1 MSTQVVVYT
10 MKGCPY
16 CVELKE
22 LLVKENIEFVD
33 RDIDEHEQEYDVFTK
48 VVENDYIP
56 ALLII
61 KEGGKKL
68 ESFLY
73 SPERDYNE
81 LTEAVDLVK
90 KHLI

>member
-33 RDIDEHEQEYDVFTK
+33 RDIEENEEEYDLFTQ
-48 VVENDYIP
+48 VVENDYVP
-56 ALLII
+56 ALLIV
-61 KEGGKKL
+61 KEGGKDIQ
-68 ESFLY
+68 SFLY
-73 SPERDYNE
+73 APERDYNE
-81 LTEAVDLVK
+81 LSEALDLVK
-90 KHLI
+90 KHLL

>member
-22 LLVKENIEFVD
+22 LLVKEHIDFVD
-33 RDIDEHEQEYDVFTK
+33 RDIEENEEEYDLFTQ
-48 VVENDYIP
+48 VVENDYVP

-61 KEGGKKL
+61 KEGGEKPL
-68 ESFLY
+68 SFLY
-73 SPERDYNE
+73 APERDYNE
-81 LTEAVDLVK
+81 LTEALDLVK
-90 KHLI
+90 GHLL

>member
-33 RDIDEHEQEYDVFTK
+33 RDIEENEEEYDLFTQ
-48 VVENDYIP
+48 VVENDYVP
-56 ALLII
+56 ALLIV
-61 KEGGKKL
+61 KEGGKDIQ
-68 ESFLY
+68 SFLY
-73 SPERDYNE
+73 APERDYNE
-81 LTEAVDLVK
+81 LSEAVDLVK
-90 KHLI
+90 KHLL

>member
-22 LLVKENIEFVD
+22 LLVKEHIDFVD
-33 RDIDEHEQEYDVFTK
+33 RDIEENEEEYDLFTQ
-48 VVENDYIP
+48 VVENDYVP

-61 KEGGKKL
+61 KEGEEKSL
-68 ESFLY
+68 SFLY
-73 SPERDYNE
+73 APERDYNE
-81 LTEAVDLVK
+81 LTEALNLVK
-90 KHLI
+90 GHLL

>member
-33 RDIDEHEQEYDVFTK
+33 RDIDEHEEEYDVFSK
-48 VVENDYIP
+48 VVENDFIP

-61 KEGGKKL
+61 NDGEEKL
-68 ESFLY
+68 QSFLY
-73 SPERDYNE
+73 APDRDYNE
-81 LTEAVDLVK
+81 LTEAVDLIK

>member
-33 RDIDEHEQEYDVFTK
+33 RDIEENEEEYDLFTQ
-48 VVENDYIP
+48 VVENDYVP
-56 ALLII
+56 ALLIVN
-61 KEGGKKL
+61 EGGKDIQ
-68 ESFLY
+68 SFLY
-73 SPERDYNE
+73 APERDYNE
-81 LTEAVDLVK
+81 LSEAVDLVK
-90 KHLI
+90 KHLL

>member
-33 RDIDEHEQEYDVFTK
+33 RDIEENEEEYDLFTQ
-48 VVENDYIP
+48 VVENDYVP
-56 ALLII
+56 ALLIV
-61 KEGGKKL
+61 KEGGKDIQ
-68 ESFLY
+68 SFLY
-73 SPERDYNE
+73 APERDYNE
-81 LTEAVDLVK
+81 LSEAVDLVK

>member
-1 MSTQVVVYT
+1 

-22 LLVKENIEFVD
+22 LLIKENIEFVD
-33 RDIDEHEQEYDVFTK
+33 RDIEENEEEYDLFTQ
-48 VVENDYIP
+48 VVENDYVP

-61 KEGGKKL
+61 KGDNSKP

-73 SPERDYNE
+73 APERDYNE

-90 KHLI
+90 GHLL

>member
-22 LLVKENIEFVD
+22 LLVKENIDFVD
-33 RDIDEHEQEYDVFTK
+33 RDIDEHEEEYDVFSK

-61 KEGGKKL
+61 NDGKEKL
-68 ESFLY
+68 QSYLY
-73 SPERDYNE
+73 APERDYNE
-81 LTEAVDLVK
+81 LTEAVDLIK

>member
-22 LLVKENIEFVD
+22 LLVKENIQFVD
-33 RDIDEHEQEYDVFTK
+33 RDIEENEEEYDIFVK
-48 VVENDYIP
+48 VVENDYVP

-61 KEGGKKL
+61 KEGGEKL

-73 SPERDYNE
+73 APDRDYEE
-81 LTEAVDLVK
+81 LTEAVELVK
-90 KHLI
+90 KHLV

>member
-22 LLVKENIEFVD
+22 LLVKENIDFVD
-33 RDIDEHEQEYDVFTK
+33 RDIDEHEEEYDVFSK

-61 KEGGKKL
+61 NDGKEKL
-68 ESFLY
+68 QSFLY
-73 SPERDYNE
+73 APERDYNE
-81 LTEAVDLVK
+81 LTEAVDLIK